1 LIAAEH
7 DQLPMVI
14 WLLRE
19 GGATLTEADN
29 LGRTCLL
36 RACLYNHQPIVK
48 WLLEEGGASIKQS
61 TNLGNTA
68 LLLAIESGHH
78 AMATWLL
85 EHGGSSVME
94 ETNDRCS
101 VWQLMRGNMEF
112 VESDTDL
119 DTDPNTRIG
128 RSDEDLMAL
137 TTLLR
142 VMLLRSAP
150 PPMLVAEVSLVHKQL
165 MREGIRLRQ
174 RLPFYLARR
183 RALVEEH
190 CPLLEPLR
198 ALVLGYQEPTTTE
211 ELWATGL
218 QDTPV
223 KNEMSATQTF
233 GVRYTYDKHLR
244 SEDMLIPTHI
254 PKKAK
259 KWHFPLLPSPLWP

>member
-1 LIAAEH
+1 MIAAEH
-7 DQLPMVI
+7 DNLPMVI

-19 GGATLTEADN
+19 GGATLTETDN

-85 EHGGSSVME
+85 EHGGSSAME
-94 ETNDRCS
+94 LTNDGCS
-101 VWQLMRGNMEF
+101 VWNLIRGNLDV
-112 VESDTDL
+112 VEVDTDL
-119 DTDPNTRIG
+119 DTVTNMHCG
-128 RSDEDLMAL
+128 RPENDSTAL

-142 VMLLRSAP
+142 VMVLRRSP
-150 PPMLVAEVSLVHKQL
+150 PPELVAEMSSVHKQL

-198 ALVLGYQEPTTTE
+198 ALVLGYQEPATTE

-218 QDTPV
+218 QETPV
-223 KNEMSATQTF
+223 KNEMSVTQTIT
-233 GVRYTYDKHLR
+233 GCYTYDKRFR
-244 SEDMLIPTHI
+244 SKDMLIPTHI

-259 KWHFPLLPSPLWP
+259 KLHFPPPWP